1 MNHLFQI
8 KLKIFFKKIQYKY
21 YNFIETSP
29 STWENNLEDK
39 RGKEIISQLKVV
51 NDTAERAVK
60 LIEDFNKIGSKN
72 EEQKQY
78 ILQVVTEYGQQYS
91 NSNKSTLLEKL

>member
-1 MNHLFQI
+1 L
-8 KLKIFFKKIQYKY
+8 
-21 YNFIETSP
+21 T
-29 STWENNLEDK
+29 STWENNLKYK
-39 RGKEIISQLKVV
+39 RGKEIISKLKVV

-78 ILQVVTEYGQQYS
+78 ILQVVTEYRQRYS
-91 NSNKSTLLEKL
+91 NSNKSTLMEKL